1 MAVVPKHVLDTLF
14 FAARTHNA
22 WQPKP
27 VAVET
32 LHELYEIM
40 RWGPTSA
47 NGSPLRVV
55 FVHSQAARD
64 RLLPCVSAGNAEK
77 TRTAPVTAIL
87 AFDRAFHDSLPKL
100 FPHAD
105 ARSWFAGNDALI
117 AETAFRNSSMQI
129 GYFIIAAR
137 AVGLDCGPMSGFD
150 QAAVDAAFLAGT
162 TWKSNILCNLGYGD
176 VGGLQQRLPRLSF
189 ADACQIV

>member
-1 MAVVPKHVLDTLF
+1 
-14 FAARTHNA
+14 
-22 WQPKP
+22 
-27 VAVET
+27 
-32 LHELYEIM
+32 
-40 RWGPTSA
+40 
-47 NGSPLRVV
+47 
-55 FVHSQAARD
+55 
-64 RLLPCVSAGNAEK
+64 
-77 TRTAPVTAIL
+77 
-87 AFDRAFHDSLPKL
+87 
-100 FPHAD
+100 
-105 ARSWFAGNDALI
+105 
-117 AETAFRNSSMQI
+117 MQI

>member
-1 MAVVPKHVLDTLF
+1 MAVLPKHVLDTLF

-27 VAVET
+27 VTDET

-47 NGSPLRVV
+47 NGSPLRIV
-55 FVHSQAARD
+55 FVRSQAARD
-64 RLLPCVSAGNAEK
+64 RLLPCVSTGNAEK

-105 ARSWFAGNDALI
+105 ARSWFAGNDTLI
-117 AETAFRNSSMQI
+117 ADTAFRNSSMQI

-162 TWKSNILCNLGYGD
+162 NWKSNILCNLGYGD
-176 VGGLQQRLPRLSF
+176 ASGLHQRLPRLSF
-189 ADACQIV
+189 ADACQIA

>member
-14 FAARTHNA
+14 FSARTHNA
-22 WQPKP
+22 WQQKS
-27 VAVET
+27 VADAT

-40 RWGPTSA
+40 RWAPTSA
-47 NGSPLRVV
+47 NGSPLRIV
-55 FVHSQAARD
+55 FVRSPDARA

-77 TRTAPVTAIL
+77 TKSAPVTAIL
-87 AFDRAFHDSLPKL
+87 AFDSAFHDSLPKL

-105 ARSWFAGNDALI
+105 ARSWFAGNDKLI
-117 AETAFRNSSMQI
+117 ADTAFRNSSMQI

-150 QAAVDAAFLAGT
+150 QAAVDAAFLSGT
-162 TWKSNILCNLGYGD
+162 KWKSNILCNLGYGD
-176 VGGLQQRLPRLSF
+176 ASGLHERLPRLSF